1 VRVDPFDAYGRN
13 LESMDAE
20 KKMMTKRTRA
30 PKRRG
35 IIPLCKSS
43 FLQDVT
49 IAFGRRSL
57 KSLRYSTSDLRF
69 DVQTDEVG
77 GSELERLDAEA
88 RTYTGRM
95 TKVSIW
101 ENGESWVYSRERE
114 MRAAD
119 PAILNAYGDLRGMD
133 ADEVAELLL
142 ATLRD
147 ISAVK
152 TFWISIGKNHR

>member
-1 VRVDPFDAYGRN
+1 
-13 LESMDAE
+13 
-20 KKMMTKRTRA
+20 
-30 PKRRG
+30 
-35 IIPLCKSS
+35 
-43 FLQDVT
+43 
-49 IAFGRRSL
+49 
-57 KSLRYSTSDLRF
+57 
-69 DVQTDEVG
+69 
-77 GSELERLDAEA
+77 LERLDAEA